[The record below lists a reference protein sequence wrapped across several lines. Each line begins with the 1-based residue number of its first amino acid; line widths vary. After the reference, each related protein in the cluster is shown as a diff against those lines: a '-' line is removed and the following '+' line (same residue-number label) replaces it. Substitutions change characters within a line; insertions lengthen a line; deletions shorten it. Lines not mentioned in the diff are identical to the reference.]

1 MLRLV
6 QLLLYLIGSFAV
18 SPGDLGVSTDPL
30 GFGGPASP
38 PPSDQGGGID
48 PLG

>member
-6 QLLLYLIGSFAV
+6 QFLLYLIGSFSV
-18 SPGDLGVSTDPL
+18 PQGDQGGGFDPL
-30 GFGGPASP
+30 GYAGPALP
-38 PPSDQGGGID
+38 PPSDQGGSAD

>member
-6 QLLLYLIGSFAV
+6 QFLLYLIGS
-18 SPGDLGVSTDPL
+18 STVPQSDGGGGIDPL
-30 GFGGPASP
+30 GFGGPAVP
-38 PPSDQGGGID
+38 LPSDQGGGFD